1 MPDRLFCLPN
11 THLLFSLINRLQIS
25 FQIVVFPAKKNFL
38 RFLCILKRLLDII
51 LAMETKM
58 KVLGISGKVFCF
70 LFFFHVLGLY
80 LWHMEIPRL
89 GVESELQLP
98 FYATATAMQD
108 PSHIC
113 DLYHS
118 SQQCWIPNPLS
129 EAGDRTL
136 ILMDARWICFR
147 CATTGTPGSLE
158 LLTTFFQSPSPQPSL
173 W

>member
-89 GVESELQLP
+89 GVESELHLP
-98 FYATATAMQD
+98 AYATAMWDTSQ
-108 PSHIC
+108 IF
-113 DLYHS
+113 DLHHS
-118 SQQCWIPNPLS
+118 SRQHRIPDHWVGPEIKPASSWIL
-129 EAGDRTL
+129 
-136 ILMDARWICFR
+136 FR
-147 CATTGTPGSLE
+147 LVSAEPWLE
-158 LLTTFFQSPSPQPSL
+158 LPRFSL
-173 W
+173 LIQLMLFVLSSCL